1 MTVDLAGSK
10 VSLQVNENGSL
21 GLISYQGNEYILGG
35 IPVYNFSVGINNS
48 VTNAPIAGENP
59 FGFVLANTTSGNTLS
74 ATLAGGLSGLTITR
88 QFTFDK
94 NSDYVTITTTLTN
107 TASETLSNLALL
119 ENLDPDPVGIAST
132 NNDVI
137 GSLVVATAGSSS
149 IGLTSPNS
157 GVFASAT
164 GFDNTNP
171 YLFLSTVDRNGVSE
185 DLGINLASNLGNLAP
200 GQSRTQT
207 TYLILGTSQSAV
219 ESTGLKI
226 FGTVSNDNLT
236 GGLGND
242 TLIASA
248 GNDVL
253 NGNAGQDI
261 LDYSSLDRAITLNLT
276 GVINKGTFGSDS
288 ISNIERIIA
297 VAGQANTIDGS
308 GGAAST
314 SMTVNLATNSLIANN
329 TSGGSNTS
337 FTVENFVNVIGTSN
351 NDTIAGNSGNNVLN
365 GQAGN
370 DSLDG
375 SSGNDSLSGG
385 LGNDSMNGG
394 LGNDSMSGGEGDD
407 TYIVDNTLDTIAEP
421 GNSGKD
427 TVVASISYTLG
438 ANLENL
444 TLTGTTNIDGQGNSL
459 NNLLVGN
466 AGNNRLSGAN
476 GKDTL
481 SGASGNDTLVGGA
494 GSDLLVGGA
503 GSDFLVGGNG
513 SDTLIGVNKTSN
525 APGLGEID
533 TLTGSG
539 GSDRFIL
546 ADQNKVYYNDGNNLT
561 AGTNDYAAI
570 ADFNISGDTIQ
581 LLGQAANYV
590 LGTSPITGLVGTGLF
605 LDTNSNGVF
614 NSTDE
619 LIAVIQGTGTTSL
632 SLSATYFSYV

>member
-1 MTVDLAGSK
+1 MAVELAGSK
-10 VSLQVNENGSL
+10 VSLKVNDNGSL
-21 GLISYQGNEYILGG
+21 GLISYQGSEYILAGV
-35 IPVYNFSVGINNS
+35 PVYNFSVGINNS
-48 VTNAPIAGENP
+48 VSNAPISGGNP
-59 FGFVLANTTSGNTLS
+59 FGFVLANTTSGDTLS
-74 ATLAGGLSGLTITR
+74 ATLNGGLAGLTITR
-88 QFTFDK
+88 KFTFDT

-107 TASETLSNLALL
+107 TASVALNNIALL
-119 ENLDPDPVGIAST
+119 ENLDPDPAGIAST
-132 NNDVI
+132 KNDVI

-157 GVFASAT
+157 GVFASAA
-164 GFDNTNP
+164 GFNNTNP
-171 YLFLSTVDRNGVSE
+171 YLFLTTVDPNGISG

-226 FGTVSNDNLT
+226 FGTVGNDNLT
-236 GGLGND
+236 GGLGSD
-242 TLIASA
+242 TLIGSA

-253 NGNAGQDI
+253 NGNVGQDI
-261 LDYSSLDRAITLNLT
+261 LDYTSLDGAITLNLT
-276 GVINKGTFGSDS
+276 GVINKGPLGSDS
-288 ISNIERIIA
+288 ISNIERIIGA
-297 VAGQANTIDGS
+297 TGQANTIDGS

-329 TSGGSNTS
+329 TSGVSNTS

-351 NDTIAGNSGNNVLN
+351 NDTIAGSSSNNVLN

-375 SSGNDSLSGG
+375 GSGNDTL
-385 LGNDSMNGG
+385 NGG
-394 LGNDSMSGGEGDD
+394 LGNDSLSGGEGDD
-407 TYIVDNTLDTIAEP
+407 TYIVDSTLDTIAESS
-421 GNSGKD
+421 NSGKD
-427 TVVASISYTLG
+427 TVVASMSYTLG
-438 ANLENL
+438 ASLENL
-444 TLTGTTNIDGQGNSL
+444 TLTGTIDIDGWGNTF
-459 NNLLVGN
+459 NNSILGN
-466 AGNNRLSGAN
+466 DGKNRLSGAS

-481 SGASGNDTLVGGA
+481 IGGSGNDTLNGGY
-494 GSDLLVGGA
+494 GRDLLVGGS
-503 GSDFLVGGNG
+503 GSDVLIGGKA
-513 SDTLIGVNKTSN
+513 SDILIGVNNSSS

-546 ADQNKVYYNDGNNLT
+546 ADKNKIYYNDGNNLT

-570 ADFNISGDTIQ
+570 ADFSISSDAIQ
-581 LLGQAANYV
+581 LKGQAANYV
-590 LGTSPITGLVGTGLF
+590 LGASPISGLVGTGLF
-605 LDTNSNGVF
+605 LDTNANGTL

-619 LIAVIQGTGTTSL
+619 LIAVIQGTGTTPL